1 MADITPQRPTEEA
14 AALRRRLLAAL
25 KTQVGLRQ
33 AIMTAEVLAPPVAK
47 RRVRSHLPTRASSA
61 SPTGKTPG

>member
-14 AALRRRLLAAL
+14 AALRRQLLAAL
-25 KTQVGLRQ
+25 NTRRGLRQ
-33 AIMTAEVLAPPVAK
+33 AIIMAEILSPPVAK
-47 RRVRSHLPTRASSA
+47 RRVRSHPPTRASSA